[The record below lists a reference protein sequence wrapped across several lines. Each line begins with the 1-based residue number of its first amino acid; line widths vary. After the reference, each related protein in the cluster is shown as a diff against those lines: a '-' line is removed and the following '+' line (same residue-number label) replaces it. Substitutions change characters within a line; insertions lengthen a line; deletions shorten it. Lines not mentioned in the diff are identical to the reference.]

1 MLFSLQ
7 IVGPIPAEAEFT
19 KENFNTLFNLE
30 YAKRISPIQEAISET
45 DRTLFNG
52 HHIADVLTVVNSLIE
67 TDKADTTKSVIE
79 DSEPVNRNR
88 VYRLIGGTKH
98 TRLVLGDLD
107 NSFLEIGL
115 IIDPLSE
122 MAQKWAQM
130 LSTLAEIEGV
140 SVVIHLN
147 PVSSLEELPLKRF
160 YRYVFDKEPH
170 FDTTTGVQTIPTAYF
185 AELPIDPLYT
195 LGVETTNAWH
205 VTVREANM
213 DLDNILLPSLKEES
227 GVSAVYELESIL
239 LEGHCLDSTNKSPP
253 RGLEFE
259 IATPSNHSQKDTLV
273 MANLGYFQL
282 KALPGVWNLGLRQGR
297 SSAIYS
303 IENIGT
309 KGKWNWDS
317 TEANSQNNN
326 ILALTSFEGL
336 TVMPLVHKNP
346 GMEAEDVLESTV
358 DRKQDEKAGLWSS
371 LSGKLF
377 GKKDHGQE
385 NNVTSKPKQAE
396 INIFS
401 VASGKLYERFL
412 SIMITSVMNHT
423 ESTVKFWFIENF
435 LSPEF
440 KVRTRILSLQA
451 FLINSNNCLGFCA
464 PSC

>member
-1 MLFSLQ
+1 M
-7 IVGPIPAEAEFT
+7 
-19 KENFNTLFNLE
+19 E
-30 YAKRISPIQEAISET
+30 YTKRIAPIQEAISET
-45 DRTLFNG
+45 GRTLFND
-52 HHIADVLTVVNSLIE
+52 HHIADVLTIVNALIE
-67 TDKADTTKSVIE
+67 IDKADTTKSVIE

-88 VYRLIGGTKH
+88 VYELITGNKH

-122 MAQKWAQM
+122 LAQKWAHM
-130 LSTLAEIEGV
+130 ISTLAEIKGV
-140 SVVIHLN
+140 SVVIYLN
-147 PVSSLEELPLKRF
+147 PESSLEELPLKRF

-185 AELPIDPLYT
+185 AELPIEPLYT

-213 DLDNILLPSLKEES
+213 DLDNILLSSLKDES
-227 GVSAVYELESIL
+227 SVSAVYELESIL

-259 IATPSNHSQKDTLV
+259 ISTPSNHSRKDTLV

-282 KALPGVWNLGLRQGR
+282 KASPGVWNLRLRDGR
-297 SSAIYS
+297 SSAIYA
-303 IENIGT
+303 IEDIGT
-309 KGKWNWDS
+309 KGKWNWDTS
-317 TEANSQNNN
+317 KTDSQSNN

-346 GMEAEDVLESTV
+346 GMEAEDVLESAV
-358 DRKQDEKAGLWSS
+358 DRKPDEKTGLWSS

-377 GKKDHGQE
+377 GKKDHDE
-385 NNVTSKPKQAE
+385 EKNVLSKPKQAE

-412 SIMITSVMNHT
+412 SIMIVSVMNHT

-440 KVRTRILSLQA
+440 KVCVCYYFKLREVHLLILMA
-451 FLINSNNCLGFCA
+451 
-464 PSC
+464 

>member
-1 MLFSLQ
+1 
-7 IVGPIPAEAEFT
+7 VGPLPAGAEFT
-19 KENFNTLFNLE
+19 KDDFDALFNLE
-30 YAKRISPIQEAISET
+30 YAKRIAPIQEAISET
-45 DRTLFNG
+45 ERTSFNG
-52 HHIADVLTVVNSLIE
+52 LPIADVLTAINALIE
-67 TDKADTTKSVIE
+67 TDKADTPKSVIE

-88 VYRLIGGTKH
+88 VYQLIGGTNH
-98 TRLVLGDLD
+98 TRLALGDLD

-122 MAQKWAQM
+122 VAQKWAHM
-130 LSTLAEIEGV
+130 LKTLAEIEGV

-147 PVSSLEELPLKRF
+147 PLSSLEELPLKRF

-170 FDTTTGVQTIPTAYF
+170 FDPTTGVQTIPTAYF
-185 AELPIDPLYT
+185 AQLPIEPLYT

-213 DLDNILLPSLKEES
+213 DLDNILLSSLKEES

-239 LEGHCLDSTNKSPP
+239 IEGHCLDSTNKSPP

-259 IATPSNHSQKDTLV
+259 IATPSNRSQKDTLV

-282 KALPGVWNLGLRQGR
+282 KALPGIWNLGLRKGR
-297 SSAIYS
+297 SSTIYS
-303 IENIGT
+303 IEDIGT

-317 TEANSQNNN
+317 TETNSQNNN
-326 ILALTSFEGL
+326 VLALTSFEGL

-346 GMEAEDVLESTV
+346 GMEAEDVLESAV
-358 DRKQDEKAGLWSS
+358 GRKPGEKAGLWSS

-377 GKKDHGQE
+377 GKKDQGQE
-385 NNVTSKPKQAE
+385 SNELSKPKQAE

-412 SIMITSVMNHT
+412 SIMITSVMKHT
-423 ESTVKFWFIENF
+423 KSTVKFWFIENF

-440 KVRTRILSLQA
+440 KVSTLK
-451 FLINSNNCLGFCA
+451 
-464 PSC
+464 